1 MSKRGL
7 TGLTSMHS
15 YSIDTSERKYV
26 PLILAILAVFC
37 AWVFNVLFNYYHIEL
52 SWWISTPSVMGFYGL
67 FWVIFDQWIWKLSI
81 LHTIGFIKTPI
92 LLGEWTGVIKS
103 SFNKSVEKNV
113 SVSIKQSWTRI
124 NIFLKTN
131 TSHSNSL
138 AASIALSD
146 KKSPLLSY
154 QYQNDPG
161 LEAVDTMQIHYGT
174 TNLLISDNLLS
185 MSGNYYS
192 GRGRQSI
199 GAINLE
205 KNDI

>member
-1 MSKRGL
+1 
-7 TGLTSMHS
+7 MHS